1 MNILIYTPVISG
13 GGSERF
19 AVVLSTGLANSGHEV
34 TLLTGMPQAN
44 EYEVSPRVNR
54 YCMESTR
61 NIITTGWE
69 IRKYAAQYAADVIIA
84 IGILPNITLGLMKC
98 MRMKT
103 PVVMSERNAPK
114 QDHLSRLS
122 KMLRFLFFRFANAYV
137 FQTPDAMAFYS
148 KFIQKRGIVIPNPIR
163 EGLPFRS
170 EKHKKEIVAVGRLM
184 PQKNYPMLL
193 KAFEIVCRE
202 NEEYI
207 LRIFGKGIYETE
219 LRKLAVSLGIE
230 NRVVFEGFSTNVHE
244 AIKDSDIYVMSSD
257 FEGLPNALME
267 AMAMGF
273 PVVSTDCP
281 AGGPRMLIEDGVN
294 GLLVP
299 IGDETAMAQAILRLI
314 NEPKEKDAMGA
325 KATHISDTCNIGA
338 IIQKWEELLKRT
350 AAEY

>member
-19 AVVLSTGLANSGHEV
+19 SVVLSAGLANSGHEV
-34 TLLTGMPQAN
+34 TLLTGKPQAN
-44 EYEVSPRVNR
+44 EYDVSSRVNR

-61 NIITTGWE
+61 NIFTTGLE
-69 IRKYAAQYAADVIIA
+69 IKKYASQHDTDIIIS
-84 IGILPNITLGLMKC
+84 IGILPNIMFGIMKC
-98 MRMKT
+98 LGMKT

-114 QDHLSRLS
+114 QDHLSRIS
-122 KMLRFLFFRFANAYV
+122 KTLRFLFFRFADAYV

-148 KFIQKRGIVIPNPIR
+148 KSIQKRGVVIPNPIR

-170 EKHKKEIVAVGRLM
+170 EMHKKEIVAIGRLM

-202 NEEYI
+202 NEDYI
-207 LRIFGKGIYETE
+207 LRIFGKGKYEAE
-219 LRKLAVSLGIE
+219 LRQLTLSLGIE
-230 NRVVFEGFSTNVHE
+230 NRVMFEGFSTNVHE

-281 AGGPRMLIEDGVN
+281 AGGPRMLIKNGLN

-299 IGDETAMAQAILRLI
+299 VGNAAAMARAILRLI
-314 NEPKEKDAMGA
+314 NEPERKEAMGA
-325 KATHISDTCNIGA
+325 KAMHISDDCNVA
-338 IIQKWEELLKRT
+338 TIIRRWEELLKRT
-350 AAEY
+350 IIK